1 MRVQKKVVGW
11 KLAGILSESECRS
24 EKGYRSYKQGASEP
38 WSHTK
43 PPPLLKRG
51 LI

>member
-1 MRVQKKVVGW
+1 MRMLKKMVGW

-38 WSHTK
+38 WGHTK
-43 PPPLLKRG
+43 TSSPF
-51 LI
+51 